1 MKIELC
7 IFGKPFGKQ
16 RPRFTKRGVTYT
28 PSETSKH
35 EKEIA
40 LAYRQKYGALKFP
53 PQVPLG
59 VTVTAYLPI
68 PKNAPKYKIPD
79 MLSGVIRPA
88 VKPDWDNIAKLVCDA
103 LNGVAF
109 DDDKQI
115 VSARVEKLY
124 GETPKTVVTVYTL
137 K

>member
-28 PSETSKH
+28 PRETS
-35 EKEIA
+35 EREREIA
-40 LAYRQKYGALKFP
+40 FAYRQEFGSLKFP
-53 PQVPLG
+53 RVPLG
-59 VTVTAYLPI
+59 ILITAVMPI

-88 VKPDWDNIAKLVCDA
+88 VKPDWDNVAKLVCDA

-124 GETPKTVVTVYTL
+124 GETPKTAVTVYTL